1 MNAYIDQL
9 DLSPSPPPVS
19 RGAAPQLSLFEMKS
33 VLLST
38 WFLGMT
44 IAAGIICLLMLLASI
59 AGQSRVES
67 APIDPVMQQ
76 IEVAQANLQ
85 QVSFETSEQR
95 RRDDFNPARPE
106 NYGDMQALIQ
116 QAAIEIRA
124 EVDRQFSDPNHP
136 NYQKN
141 KVEIYQSLR
150 ADAMLLTEVALS
162 GQATINY
169 ENPADGKKRSIK
181 MRGTELA
188 AYAVF
193 RLEAVNTAMNSPIS
207 IPVDLVDVLGNIA
220 QQEYRAKDAKADEQE
235 ALGQTEVAARLRAT
249 TVFGDEVDEIDPR
262 MNPMNLP

>member
-19 RGAAPQLSLFEMKS
+19 RVPAPRLSLFEMKS

-38 WFLGMT
+38 WFLGLAVASS
-44 IAAGIICLLMLLASI
+44 IACLLMLLASI
-59 AGQSRVES
+59 AGQSRIEP
-67 APIDPVMQQ
+67 APIDPVIQQ
-76 IEVAQANLQ
+76 VEAAQANLQ
-85 QVSFETSEQR
+85 QVSFENSEQR
-95 RRDDFNPARPE
+95 RRDDFNPAKPE

-116 QAAIEIRA
+116 QAATEIRA

-141 KVEIYQSLR
+141 KVEIYQSLK

-162 GQATINY
+162 GRASINY
-169 ENPADGKKRSIK
+169 ENPADGKKLSVKI
-181 MRGTELA
+181 RGTELM
-188 AYAVF
+188 AYAIV
-193 RLEAVNTAMNSPIS
+193 RLEAINLAMDSLIS
-207 IPVDLVDVLGNIA
+207 IPVDLVDVQNNIA

-235 ALGQTEVAARLRAT
+235 ALGQTEVAARLRAI

-262 MNPMNLP
+262 MNPVNLP